1 MAADKNVPYEILYQ
15 NFFFERFLERLSVS
29 MYKDRLI
36 IKGGFLMTSL
46 LGIDERTTADVDM
59 TMRSITM
66 DDVVIRRVIDQIIDI
81 DVDDG
86 CVFEITNISKTRH
99 DDQYDGSRVTIL
111 GMFHSLRFHFKV
123 DLTTGDKITPAPIKK
138 TFTLTVIEKDI
149 ELFAYNYETVLA
161 EKLQTI
167 LSRGVATTRAK
178 DYFDVYSI
186 LIKKDLIDYALLSKA
201 FKETMAHR
209 HTIYRREEIT
219 EIMDSIISSSEMNEL
234 WNKYQ
239 SDYPFARHLKFDL
252 VLSKVQE
259 LLLILSEYK

>member
-138 TFTLTVIEKDI
+138 R
-149 ELFAYNYETVLA
+149 
-161 EKLQTI
+161 
-167 LSRGVATTRAK
+167 S
-178 DYFDVYSI
+178 
-186 LIKKDLIDYALLSKA
+186 
-201 FKETMAHR
+201 H
-209 HTIYRREEIT
+209 
-219 EIMDSIISSSEMNEL
+219 
-234 WNKYQ
+234 
-239 SDYPFARHLKFDL
+239 
-252 VLSKVQE
+252 
-259 LLLILSEYK
+259 